1 MWIPE
6 NVKINLIQK
15 GFHPLDVKLK
25 VIKKDNNRDFRLV
38 EIFTIGE
45 TNFKTCMRLRNQL
58 VTAAGKLG
66 WKEKLWP
73 VLIPTLSEDIDEQLN
88 WAHKVVNVVDRL

>member
-25 VIKKDNNRDFRLV
+25 VIKKDNIRDFRLV
-38 EIFTIGE
+38 QNITMGE
-45 TNFKTCMRLRNQL
+45 TDFKTCMRLRNQL
-58 VTAAGKLG
+58 VIAAGKIG
-66 WKEKLWP
+66 
-73 VLIPTLSEDIDEQLN
+73 
-88 WAHKVVNVVDRL
+88 R